1 METILYN
8 NQKPGDGKFRTD
20 YCCDKPSFSD
30 LLWRD
35 FCMQNAF
42 FYQEF
47 KMNAERCGFLLC
59 RFSKIE
65 Q

>member
-8 NQKPGDGKFRTD
+8 NQKPNDGKFRTD

-35 FCMQNAF
+35 FCMQNNI
-42 FYQEF
+42 
-47 KMNAERCGFLLC
+47 K
-59 RFSKIE
+59 SKVE
-65 Q
+65 WTTL